1 MHVPLHVL
9 LIRAFDELEALL
21 SLFFRTKILS
31 HRFSLTLLCGE
42 ILHEGTQLRVALHKS
57 YAVRWIDSRSQLQNE
72 VWTCL
77 TGRQWDGKFRYEI
90 CAQKS

>member
-21 SLFFRTKILS
+21 SLFCRTKILS

-57 YAVRWIDSRSQLQNE
+57 YVLFAG
-72 VWTCL
+72 L
-77 TGRQWDGKFRYEI
+77 TAGANYRMKYGLV
-90 CAQKS
+90 